1 MMDLTKITEPF
12 GELDQTT
19 KWALKGAANSGE
31 ELQTFVPIH
40 NEWETF
46 HSTGEFLRAKIYRL
60 KPLPVYTTL
69 PMGAWVLE
77 NNAPILNPELGTES
91 GWAQGTVTI
100 TKVEGKATRIVWE
113 VAQ

>member
-31 ELQTFVPIH
+31 ELQTFHPMH
-40 NEWETF
+40 NEWENF
-46 HSTGEFLRAKIYRL
+46 RSTCEFFCDKIYRL

-77 NNAPILNPELGTES
+77 DNAPMLNSQLGNED
-91 GWAQGTVTI
+91 GWSQGTVT
-100 TKVEGKATRIVWE
+100 TTTVDGKATRIVWE